1 MTILSSQYHAAI
13 GRGAKMPI
21 KRNHNKWSILVNSS
35 LLFISLFI
43 LQIQP

>member
-1 MTILSSQYHAAI
+1 MTILSSQHHAAI
-13 GRGAKMPI
+13 GYDAKMPI
-21 KRNHNKWSILVNSS
+21 KRNHNKWSILVNSY